1 MVRMDLGESA
11 EAFEDRCR
19 VLLSEAGEL
28 DRFCSVDGSL
38 GPADEAIVERCLET
52 IALAAE
58 HGVDTRHAELASR
71 LAEALSIRGEPLRG
85 DSVLEKAQ
93 SCLSEA
99 ANFELAAQVGLKLF
113 DSKWGRGFGPEQLE
127 GHLQETLDQA
137 RQVGGSVYASLL
149 LRYSYLCKSSNHREV
164 ALRHYEEAR
173 DVFRSIGDHRG
184 VAHAAD
190 NLGGVWRDLGRPDNA
205 ETHLRQALQI
215 WEAVGD
221 PTDIAFARFRLAWG
235 LGSSSSAYH
244 ARRASEALALLA
256 DARKQYAEA
265 ENLGMM
271 AECDMQAAMCIAA
284 DPERGSDEAIPFF
297 ERAAT
302 LFDAVGAEASLWKT
316 QVNLA
321 TEHSRRGD
329 IDRAMG
335 IWESVAESAEEFG
348 DDFFEGVTRILMVR
362 QLLKRGYVDVGSRM
376 LDDVAEVLET
386 SDVKEWRAQY
396 WLARAESF
404 QRMNQLRPTKE
415 AAAAALAELS
425 ETVLPEEYAAVL
437 EVLAWCDDGDG
448 KPDKAGRRRGEALAL
463 YTNIGESED
472 AHRLAAA
479 IVPPPP
485 KDAKEG
491 PDLPPLSTGVY
502 L

>member
-1 MVRMDLGESA
+1 MDSGESA
-11 EAFEDRCR
+11 EAFEDRCQ

-38 GPADEAIVERCLET
+38 GQADEAIVERCLET
-52 IALAAE
+52 ITLAAE
-58 HGVDTRHAELASR
+58 HGVDTRHAELAFR
-71 LAEALSIRGEPLRG
+71 LAEALSVRGEPLRG
-85 DSVLEKAQ
+85 DAVLEKAQ

-99 ANFELAAQVGLKLF
+99 ENFELAAQVGLKLF
-113 DSKWGRGFGPEQLE
+113 DSKWDRGFGPEQLE
-127 GHLQETLDQA
+127 GHLQETVDQA
-137 RQVGGSVYASLL
+137 RQVGGSVYAALL
-149 LRYSYLCKSSNHREV
+149 LRYSYLCKSTNRRDL

-184 VAHAAD
+184 VAHTAD

-235 LGSSSSAYH
+235 LGSSSSAYLTP
-244 ARRASEALALLA
+244 RASEALALLA
-256 DARKQYAEA
+256 DARKQYAE
-265 ENLGMM
+265 EEKLGMM
-271 AECDMQAAMCIAA
+271 AECDMQAAMWIAA

-302 LFDAVGAEASLWKT
+302 LFDAVGAEASLLKA
-316 QVNLA
+316 QANLA

-335 IWESVAESAEEFG
+335 IWESVVERAEELG
-348 DDFFEGVTRILMVR
+348 DEFHEGVATILLVR
-362 QLLKRGYVDVGSRM
+362 QLLKSGYVEESLRM
-376 LDDVAEVLET
+376 LNGVAEVLET

-396 WLARAESF
+396 WLARAELF
-404 QRMNQLRPTKE
+404 QKMNQLRPTKE

-463 YTNIGESED
+463 YTNIGESKD
-472 AHRLAAA
+472 ARRLAAA

-485 KDAKEG
+485 TDAKEE
-491 PDLPPLSTGVY
+491 PDLPSLSTGVY